1 MSDDSAAG
9 KRKVR
14 FKASKTNGVDVNW
27 VVKTVVITFTMSG
40 AFNLLSSGIMES
52 ATVWVAFLVL
62 FAIILTGIIFDII
75 GVAVTTAEE
84 PPFHSMAAQRI
95 SGADRAIA
103 LIRAK
108 DKVSNFCNDVI
119 GDICGIISGSASAA
133 VVTFL
138 LTVHPGINSFVLSLV
153 TTAFVASL
161 TVGGKA
167 MGKSVAIKYN
177 NRIVYGVARIMSVF
191 GGRRRTKR
199 R

>member
-1 MSDDSAAG
+1 MSEDSGAG
-9 KRKVR
+9 KRRVR
-14 FKASKTNGVDVNW
+14 FKASSTKGVDVNW

-40 AFNLLSSGIMES
+40 VFNLLSNGVMEV
-52 ATVWVAFLVL
+52 ATIWVACLVL
-62 FAIILTGIIFDII
+62 FAIILMGIIFDII
-75 GVAVTTAEE
+75 GIAVTTAEE

-95 SGADRAIA
+95 PGADRAIG

-108 DKVSNFCNDVI
+108 DKVSNFCNDVV

-138 LTVHPGINSFVLSLV
+138 VTVHPGINSFVLSLV

-167 MGKSVAIKYN
+167 MGKTVAIKYN
-177 NRIVYGVARIMSVF
+177 NRIVYGVAKLMSVF
-191 GGRRRTKR
+191 GGKKRTQRR
-199 R
+199 